1 MLIGGIVRDGEFI
14 VPKGDT
20 ALVTG
25 DRVIVVSAA
34 KRIDKLESILK

>member
-34 KRIDKLESILK
+34 KRIDNLESILK